1 MFQSCTSLKTAPA
14 LPATEL
20 KEACYYATFQGCTSL
35 KTAPELNAKTLVKGC
50 YEKIFNNC
58 LALENVTMLATD
70 GFATNWCLNTWL
82 GYYKEYGDGNV
93 EDCSAGKNA
102 STRKLTLANEGVYN
116 QLVNKE
122 STDESTWITAYW
134 KTDNQSTTILYKNPS
149 SSGE

>member
-35 KTAPELNAKTLVKGC
+35 TTAPVLHATTLVQGC
-50 YEKIFNNC
+50 YHKIFNDC
-58 LALENVTMLATD
+58 QALENVTMLATD
-70 GFATNWCLNTWL
+70 GFDTNGCLNTWL